1 MSKGEQN
8 CEEQNNDMKVPE
20 KPIVDYWNGSIQ
32 SPDVVLLIQN
42 ESFDQGEFLNSRTCE
57 VLDDDDDG
65 SNKKKGEPNST
76 PSYDVSEE
84 VNNEPNVLT
93 TNYNEKFRAVTKK
106 AKKQSLQKRNLG
118 SGHKHVTELW

>member
-1 MSKGEQN
+1 MNERDNS
-8 CEEQNNDMKVPE
+8 CEEQSNEMNFPE
-20 KPIVDYWNGSIQ
+20 KPMVNYWNGSIQ

-42 ESFDQGEFLNSRTCE
+42 ESFDQGEFLKSRACK
-57 VLDDDDDG
+57 VSDDDDG
-65 SNKKKGEPNST
+65 SNEKKAEPYIT